1 MPRGPL
7 SATCPAVGADGARS
21 PEGLVQVGE
30 CVGGGLAQADV
41 GVGVGEED
49 RSRDTNRSGRSE
61 LEWK

>member
-7 SATCPAVGADGARS
+7 SATCPAVGAAGAQS

-30 CVGGGLAQADV
+30 FVGGELAQADV
-41 GVGVGEED
+41 VVGVGEEY
-49 RSRDTNRSGRSE
+49 RSRDTNRPGRSE